1 MNYYVLS
8 AIQSDDSP
16 ISLVEDAVLYTN
28 KEEINEEL
36 EYGKL
41 PWYSYKTSKIC
52 DFPTEGVLV
61 LKNKYK
67 KNFFRNINDNIYVVN
82 YLFKELLKNKIN
94 TNFFEIEVV
103 DEGGEKID
111 ENKYFIFRFNFFLD
125 YVNAIDINKS
135 TYKFNEDYLILE
147 KAYLLEG
154 LNENIFKIN
163 DIDPAQ
169 DTFFISETFK
179 SEIEKIEHSG
189 IKIDDVSMA
198 KWQDSDDFTFMLLD
212 ENEVNE
218 YVLPI

>member
-16 ISLVEDAVLYTN
+16 ISLAEDAVLYTN
-28 KEEINEEL
+28 KEEINQEL

-41 PWYSYKTSKIC
+41 PWYSYKTSKIF
-52 DFPTEGVLV
+52 DFTTEGVLV

-67 KNFFRNINDNIYVVN
+67 KICFRNINDNIYVVN

-103 DEGGEKID
+103 DEEGGKID
-111 ENKYFIFRFNFFLD
+111 ENKYFIFRFNIFLD
-125 YVNAIDINKS
+125 YVDAIDINKS

-147 KAYLLEG
+147 KAYLLVV
-154 LNENIFKIN
+154 LNESIFKIN
-163 DIDPAQ
+163 DIDSAQ

-189 IKIDDVSMA
+189 IRIDDVSMA
-198 KWQDSDDFTFMLLD
+198 KWRDSDDFTFMLLD

-218 YVLPI
+218 YVWPI

>member
-1 MNYYVLS
+1 MVYVAL
-8 AIQSDDSP
+8 Q
-16 ISLVEDAVLYTN
+16 VL
-28 KEEINEEL
+28 L
-36 EYGKL
+36 C
-41 PWYSYKTSKIC
+41 P
-52 DFPTEGVLV
+52 
-61 LKNKYK
+61 
-67 KNFFRNINDNIYVVN
+67 
-82 YLFKELLKNKIN
+82 
-94 TNFFEIEVV
+94 
-103 DEGGEKID
+103 
-111 ENKYFIFRFNFFLD
+111 
-125 YVNAIDINKS
+125 

-218 YVLPI
+218 YVWPI